1 MSKLEESKVQWI
13 VRQRRN
19 GVPAAQVAEAMKVT
33 TRWVGSLVARY
44 KGCEIGDIVLPR
56 PMGRPG
62 AGCGAPGGVDGGVGV
77 LCSRGGATLL
87 AESIEHDTGLR
98 IPPHRVVYAQLV
110 ANRLAVNDPRKSGQ
124 RRMPHYVKRFSNTM
138 WHTDYKMLHDNRWVL
153 SYMDDASRV
162 VPGHGVF
169 ERATPERAQY
179 ACPILRR
186 RSYCAL
192 TFKYSANIGF
202 RHLKPLGTSHPDFAT
217 RSSPAVMAGSRP
229 RPGSVQRRAPCRL
242 DMGAGTS

>member
-1 MSKLEESKVQWI
+1 MRMMSKLEESKVQWI

-98 IPPHRVVYAQLV
+98 IPPTA
-110 ANRLAVNDPRKSGQ
+110 
-124 RRMPHYVKRFSNTM
+124 
-138 WHTDYKMLHDNRWVL
+138 
-153 SYMDDASRV
+153 
-162 VPGHGVF
+162 
-169 ERATPERAQY
+169 
-179 ACPILRR
+179 
-186 RSYCAL
+186 
-192 TFKYSANIGF
+192 
-202 RHLKPLGTSHPDFAT
+202 
-217 RSSPAVMAGSRP
+217 
-229 RPGSVQRRAPCRL
+229 
-242 DMGAGTS
+242 